1 MSKYTEQFKL
11 AVVEQYLAG
20 ETGFQLLGQ
29 QHGVP
34 HSMVRKWVGLYRL
47 HGADGL
53 RKKFSQYTAD
63 FKLSVLQHMW
73 ANELS
78 FGRAA
83 AAFNIRHHA
92 VVGIWERCYHTGGI
106 DALMPRRRGRPK
118 KMTNPQ
124 DTKPPLPIDDAD
136 RSREE
141 LVAEVNQLRMEV
153 AYLKKLQALVQ
164 SQQQQRATTRKKRK

>member
-20 ETGFQLLGQ
+20 TNGFQSVAK

-34 HSMVRKWVGLYRL
+34 HSMVRKWVGLFRL

-53 RKKFSQYTAD
+53 RKKFSHYDAD
-63 FKLSVLQHMW
+63 FKLAVLQHMW

-78 FGRAA
+78 YGETA

-92 VVGIWERCYHTGGI
+92 VVGVWERCYHTGGI
-106 DALMPRRRGRPK
+106 DALMPPRRGRPK
-118 KMTNPQ
+118 MMPTPQ
-124 DTKPPLPIDDAD
+124 ETKPPLPPDDSE
-136 RSREE
+136 RTHEE

-153 AYLKKLQALVQ
+153 AYLKKLRALVQ
-164 SQQQQRATTRKKRK
+164 SQQQQRATARKKRK

>member
-20 ETGFQLLGQ
+20 ANGFQSVAK

-34 HSMVRKWVGLYRL
+34 HSMVRKWVGLFRL

-53 RKKFSQYTAD
+53 RKKFSHYDAH

-78 FGRAA
+78 YCEAA
-83 AAFNIRHHA
+83 AVFNIRHHA
-92 VVGIWERCYHTGGI
+92 VVGVWERCYHAGGI
-106 DALMPRRRGRPK
+106 DALMPRRRGKPK
-118 KMTNPQ
+118 MMPNPQ
-124 DTKPPLPIDDAD
+124 DTKPPLPPDDSE
-136 RSREE
+136 RTHEE

-164 SQQQQRATTRKKRK
+164 SQQQQRATARKKRK

>member
-11 AVVEQYLAG
+11 AVVKQYLAG
-20 ETGFQLLGQ
+20 ASGFQFLAK

-34 HSMVRKWVGLYRL
+34 YSMVRKWVGLFRQ

-53 RKKFSQYTAD
+53 RKKFSHYDAD

-78 FGRAA
+78 YGETAA
-83 AAFNIRHHA
+83 VFNIRHHA
-92 VVGIWERCYHTGGI
+92 AVGVWERCYHTGGI
-106 DALMPRRRGRPK
+106 DALMPRRRGRPT
-118 KMTNPQ
+118 KMPSPQ
-124 DTKPPLPIDDAD
+124 DTKPPLPVDDSE
-136 RSREE
+136 RTHEE

-153 AYLKKLQALVQ
+153 AYLKKLRALVQ
-164 SQQQQRATTRKKRK
+164 SQQLPRATARKKRK